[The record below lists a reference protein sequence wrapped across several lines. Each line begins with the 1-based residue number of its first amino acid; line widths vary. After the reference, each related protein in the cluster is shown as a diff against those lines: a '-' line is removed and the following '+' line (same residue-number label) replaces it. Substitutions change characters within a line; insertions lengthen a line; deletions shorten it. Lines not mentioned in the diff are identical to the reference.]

1 MSDAMGGFDS
11 GLRPLN
17 VRLARLAQNNLRAD
31 REQAE
36 IFAPAARPLSVLV
49 AEATVRI
56 KW

>member
-1 MSDAMGGFDS
+1 MGGFDS

-36 IFAPAARPLSVLV
+36 IFAPAAHGRFQFWLPRG
-49 AEATVRI
+49 TVRI